1 MAIQNKIYLG
11 IFLFVMSISTANLYA
26 QGNTETQGDKKLFET
41 DFKEKYSGR
50 KFNYEGE
57 KTVGNSKTGSG
68 NYTDFKNDEKKP
80 KIEEEDNENN
90 LFVWNDFAFLN
101 WLFILALVIAVLYLV
116 YILLGEQ
123 SFGLFKRNGD
133 QKIGDSENFTTENI
147 ADTDLVSLIKIAE
160 QNNDYR
166 LAIRYYYI
174 LVLKHLSL
182 KNYIKLEEDKTN
194 AAYYEEIIS
203 QNFSENFAYT
213 SYLYNYIWYGEFL
226 INNSDY
232 HKAKDNFIHLIK
244 KIER

>member
-1 MAIQNKIYLG
+1 MRVFTKICFG
-11 IFLFVMSISTANLYA
+11 IVLFVVSINIGGLYA
-26 QGNTETQGDKKLFET
+26 QDNSETVSSEKQFET
-41 DFKEKYSGR
+41 NFKEKYSGR
-50 KFNYEGE
+50 KFNYEGK
-57 KTVGNSKTGSG
+57 KTVGNSDGGSG

-80 KIEEEDNENN
+80 KIDEEDNEND
-90 LFVWNDFAFLN
+90 LIVWNDFAFLK

-123 SFGLFKRNGD
+123 SLGLFKRNGD
-133 QKIGDSENFTTENI
+133 QKLGESDNFTSENIT
-147 ADTDLVSLIKIAE
+147 DTDLISLIKNSE
-160 QNNDYR
+160 QANDYR

-194 AAYYEEIIS
+194 AAYYDEIKS
-203 QNFSENFAYT
+203 HEFSENFAYS

-226 INNSDY
+226 INSTEYN
-232 HKAKDNFIHLIK
+232 KAKNNFIHLIK